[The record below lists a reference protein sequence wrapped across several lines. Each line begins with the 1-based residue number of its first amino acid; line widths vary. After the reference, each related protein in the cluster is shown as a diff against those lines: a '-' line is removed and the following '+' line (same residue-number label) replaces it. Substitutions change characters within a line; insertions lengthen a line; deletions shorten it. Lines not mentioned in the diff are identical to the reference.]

1 MSYVFSMREIKRNKR
16 ELFRYLNMQS
26 NLTKSELLEFVD
38 LNKKAKTNVLGIRLT
53 SEERERYEQLAAKH
67 GRPLSHIAREHLLKS
82 MYFFKGVK
90 EL

>member
-1 MSYVFSMREIKRNKR
+1 ME
-16 ELFRYLNMQS
+16 S
-26 NLTKSELLEFVD
+26 NLTKNELLEFVD

-67 GRPLSHIAREHLLKS
+67 GRPLSAIAREHLLKS